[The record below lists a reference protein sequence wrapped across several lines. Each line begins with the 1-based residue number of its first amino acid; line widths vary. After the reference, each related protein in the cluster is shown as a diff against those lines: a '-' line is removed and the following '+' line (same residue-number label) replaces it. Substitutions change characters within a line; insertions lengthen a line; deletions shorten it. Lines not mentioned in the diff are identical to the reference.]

1 MTRIFSRAG
10 LGNCVVLCA
19 LLLGGCAIAP
29 VSTRNEAP
37 PTRDTLAAFSLE
49 GRFSLLSEG
58 KSYSGRLSWRHAGA
72 SNELLLSSPLGQGMA
87 EISTSENGARLT
99 SGDGKVSTAAD
110 AETLT
115 LQVLGYSLPLAQ
127 LTDWVRGRNSGIGQV
142 EPDAFGR
149 PLRVRH
155 EDWRIEYGYG
165 DDDPQAAPNRVFAQR
180 IGGIDLR
187 LSIDEWTSLPSESQA
202 P

>member
-1 MTRIFSRAG
+1 MARIFSRIG
-10 LGNCVVLCA
+10 LGSCVVLCA

-72 SNELLLSSPLGQGMA
+72 SNE
-87 EISTSENGARLT
+87 NGARLT

-115 LQVLGYSLPLAQ
+115 LKVLGYSLPLAQ